1 MEIDLTEE
9 EDAPPSS
16 VPKLGFVTS
25 TESMKQKPAEVKF
38 HDNPIAKSAE
48 PQKLVEFDAAI
59 DHPIKSVQASASKEV
74 IPDYLANYQAPSTL
88 PQFNPNQS
96 E

>member
-9 EDAPPSS
+9 EEAPPSS

-25 TESMKQKPAEVKF
+25 TESIKQKPVEAKF

-48 PQKLVEFDAAI
+48 P
-59 DHPIKSVQASASKEV
+59 
-74 IPDYLANYQAPSTL
+74 
-88 PQFNPNQS
+88 
-96 E
+96 

>member
-9 EDAPPSS
+9 EEAPPSS

-25 TESMKQKPAEVKF
+25 TESMKQKSLEAKF

-48 PQKLVEFDAAI
+48 P
-59 DHPIKSVQASASKEV
+59 
-74 IPDYLANYQAPSTL
+74 
-88 PQFNPNQS
+88 
-96 E
+96 